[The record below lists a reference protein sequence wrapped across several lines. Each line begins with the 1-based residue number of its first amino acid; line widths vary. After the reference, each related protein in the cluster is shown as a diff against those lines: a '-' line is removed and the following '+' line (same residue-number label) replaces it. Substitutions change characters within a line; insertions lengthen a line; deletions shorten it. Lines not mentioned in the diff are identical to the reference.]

1 MKITGKN
8 KITWYLTYECTYS
21 CLICFRKNLK
31 ELSLPFEKGKMLL
44 SKLRLLCIEY
54 ITFSGGEPL
63 LHPELIQYCE
73 YAKYLGMTISIE
85 TNAYLLTSSLIEKMI
100 GVVDQLIIPVDSCSE
115 CIEELLFRGNGEHLT
130 HCIEIADQVHEAN
143 ICLKVNTAINKLTY
157 KENMRPIIWAIDPD
171 IWAISQLSRK
181 NGDNQKTI
189 TDLEISDDDFTY
201 FVERHKLLRLKNDA
215 APIFKYADDVETD
228 FSFVSPAGNVSILQN
243 GKMFKYN
250 LDVFLRVCEDVLS
263 PIKIEGL

>member
-1 MKITGKN
+1 MKITGQN
-8 KITWYLTYECTYS
+8 KITWYLTPECTYS
-21 CLICFRKNLK
+21 CLICFRKCLN
-31 ELSLPFEKGKMLL
+31 ESPLPFEKGKILL
-44 SKLRLLCIEY
+44 SKLKSLGIEQ

-63 LHPELIQYCE
+63 LHPELIQYCK
-73 YAKYLGMTISIE
+73 YAKDLGMTISIE
-85 TNAYLLTSSLIEKMI
+85 TNAYLLNSSLIEKMI

-115 CIEELLFRGNGEHLT
+115 YVEELLCRGNGDHLT
-130 HCIEIADQVHEAN
+130 HCIKIAVQVHEAN
-143 ICLKVNTAINKLTY
+143 ICLKVNTIINKLTY

-171 IWAISQLSRK
+171 ILIISQLSSK

-189 TDLEISDDDFTY
+189 TDFEISDDEFTH
-201 FVERHKLLRLKNDA
+201 FVKRHKLLRLKNDA

-250 LDVFLRVCEDVLS
+250 FDVFLRDCEDVLS
-263 PIKIEGL
+263 SIKIEGL